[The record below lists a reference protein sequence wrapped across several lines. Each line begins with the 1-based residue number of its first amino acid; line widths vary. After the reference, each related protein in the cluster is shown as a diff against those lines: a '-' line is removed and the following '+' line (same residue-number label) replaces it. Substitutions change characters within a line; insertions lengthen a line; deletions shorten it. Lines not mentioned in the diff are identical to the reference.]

1 MTYQKKLNGVY
12 IFLFFLSFYLLTFS
26 TGQCYDYFNS
36 IDGKVEYEQMQ
47 DILKGNFSLLISPR
61 KHLGLSLLQI
71 PFYLVG
77 EFVGRIFD
85 TSVNPP
91 FTLLANSV
99 VTALSCLLLFLIIN
113 LWSNE
118 KTSLIIALLYGLT
131 TLAWPNAK
139 SDISDPLLTLSVLAC
154 FWTLVKFN
162 KTRQSKW
169 FVFSLLFMAVMYI
182 TKLIGHVFVLGWL
195 IYVYLVESQNKT
207 PIKRILIKFFWIIL
221 VWLIFLPISF
231 NVNKAHSSSY
241 IWSWF
246 KEFWYKILVLEFSPL
261 DGLFVYNSIIIAAV
275 FSIGKFVKRLRNE
288 FILIISL
295 ILPYFLILHF
305 LKDFVCIYDFGSR
318 YDLVHVSLV
327 LLMLFP
333 FVENFG
339 SHTKPMQIFFLMLA
353 ILGFYTQLLGSSIGV
368 LYYSNIIGSS
378 LGLDWRQYVFSWK
391 FSPFGI
397 YPLLM
402 LRLITGIEIPVK
414 GFSNVSASIIPSFR
428 ADYFWAAQH
437 LSMVMKLLAIFLLL
451 GVVYLFFLILKRG
464 GLLNKKI
471 F

>member
-71 PFYLVG
+71 PFYLAG
-77 EFVGRIFD
+77 EFIGRIFN

-91 FTLLANSV
+91 FTLLVNSV

-139 SDISDPLLTLSVLAC
+139 SDTSDPLLTLSVLAC

-162 KTRQSKW
+162 KTRQNKW
-169 FVFSLLFMAVMYI
+169 FVFSLLFMAAMYI

-207 PIKRILIKFFWIIL
+207 PIKGILIKFFWIIL

-231 NVNKAHSSSY
+231 NVSKAHSSSY
-241 IWSWF
+241 FWSWF
-246 KEFWYKILVLEFSPL
+246 KEFWYKISVREFSPL
-261 DGLFVYNSIIIAAV
+261 DGLFIYNPIIIATV
-275 FSIGKFVKRLRNE
+275 FSVGKFVKRLKNE
-288 FILIISL
+288 FILIVSL

-305 LKDFVCIYDFGSR
+305 LKEFASIHDFGSR
-318 YDLVHVSLV
+318 YDLVHVSLA

-333 FVENFG
+333 FVENFD
-339 SHTKPMQIFFLMLA
+339 SQAKPMQIIFLTLA
-353 ILGFYTQLLGSSIGV
+353 ILGFYTQLLGASIGV
-368 LYYSNIIGSS
+368 LYYANLIGNS
-378 LGLDWRQYVFSWK
+378 LGLDWREYVFSWK
-391 FSPFGI
+391 FSPFGV
-397 YPLLM
+397 YPSLI

-437 LSMVMKLLAIFLLL
+437 LSMPMKLLAIFLFL
-451 GVVYLFFLILKRG
+451 GVIYLFFLILKRG
-464 GLLNKKI
+464 GFLNKKI
-471 F
+471 S